1 MSLLGAAEIREL
13 AELLDL
19 RPAKSLGQNFVIDGN
34 VCQKIVRVAGV
45 TADDIA
51 LEIGPGLGS
60 LTLALLEVTSS
71 VIAVEIDQRLADRLP
86 ITVAE
91 HKDSDYKLTVINTD
105 ALALRT
111 LPVAPTVLVANLPYN
126 VSVPVLLHLL
136 EILPS
141 LNTGVVMV
149 QAEVADRLAAKPGTK
164 EYGIPS
170 LKASWWAQVSGAG
183 SVSRSIFWPVPGV
196 DSKLVSFKRHE
207 TPGDEAMRKGV
218 FQLVDAAF
226 AQRRKMLRAA
236 LSGDFFHGQVEG
248 LASGGKSKRRHQH
261 QCAHV
266 QRTHDASCVNLAHQT
281 RVLKVNAIHNT
292 HRAGG

>member
-1 MSLLGAAEIREL
+1 MSLLGAAEIRAL

-34 VCQKIVRVAGV
+34 ICQKIVRVAGV

-105 ALALRT
+105 ALALRE

-207 TPGDEAMRKGV
+207 TPGDDVMRKGV

-236 LSGDFFHGQVEG
+236 LSSIFGSSAKAEAVLIAAGIDPTLRGESLLIDSFCAIYN
-248 LASGGKSKRRHQH
+248 ASQSVK
-261 QCAHV
+261 
-266 QRTHDASCVNLAHQT
+266 
-281 RVLKVNAIHNT
+281 
-292 HRAGG
+292 

>member
-45 TADDIA
+45 TSKDIA

-60 LTLALLEVTSS
+60 LTLALLEVTPK

-91 HKDSDYKLTVINTD
+91 HRTDSYELTVINTD
-105 ALALRT
+105 ALAVRE
-111 LPVAPTVLVANLPYN
+111 LPLAPTVLVANLPYN

-170 LKASWWAQVSGAG
+170 LKASWWAEVSGAG

-196 DSKLVSFKRHE
+196 DSKLVGFKRRE

-236 LSGDFFHGQVEG
+236 LSGIFGSSGKAEAVLIAAGIDPTLRGESLLIDSFCAIYN
-248 LASGGKSKRRHQH
+248 ASQSVK
-261 QCAHV
+261 
-266 QRTHDASCVNLAHQT
+266 
-281 RVLKVNAIHNT
+281 
-292 HRAGG
+292 

>member
-60 LTLALLEVTSS
+60 LTLALLEVTSN
-71 VIAVEIDQRLADRLP
+71 VIAVEIDQRLAERLP
-86 ITVAE
+86 ITVSE
-91 HKDSDYKLTVINTD
+91 HKTDSYKLTVINTD
-105 ALALRT
+105 ALAVRE

-207 TPGDEAMRKGV
+207 TPGDDAMRKGV

-236 LSGDFFHGQVEG
+236 LSGIFGSSAKAEAVLIAAGIDPTLRGESLLIDSFCAIYN
-248 LASGGKSKRRHQH
+248 ASQNVK
-261 QCAHV
+261 
-266 QRTHDASCVNLAHQT
+266 
-281 RVLKVNAIHNT
+281 
-292 HRAGG
+292 

>member
-13 AELLDL
+13 AEQLDL

-45 TADDIA
+45 TADDVA

-60 LTLALLEVTSS
+60 LTLALLEVTSN

-91 HKDSDYKLTVINTD
+91 HKDSSYQLTVINTD
-105 ALALRT
+105 ALALRE

-207 TPGDEAMRKGV
+207 TPGDDAMRKGV

-236 LSGDFFHGQVEG
+236 LSGIFGSSAKAEAVLNAAGIDPTLRGESLLIDSFCAIYN
-248 LASGGKSKRRHQH
+248 ASQSVK
-261 QCAHV
+261 
-266 QRTHDASCVNLAHQT
+266 
-281 RVLKVNAIHNT
+281 
-292 HRAGG
+292 

>member
-105 ALALRT
+105 ALALRE

-207 TPGDEAMRKGV
+207 TPGDDVMRKGV

-236 LSGDFFHGQVEG
+236 LSGIFGSSAKAEAVLIAAGIDPTLRGESLLIDSFCAIYN
-248 LASGGKSKRRHQH
+248 ASQSVK
-261 QCAHV
+261 
-266 QRTHDASCVNLAHQT
+266 
-281 RVLKVNAIHNT
+281 
-292 HRAGG
+292 

>member
-60 LTLALLEVTSS
+60 LTLALLEVTSN

-105 ALALRT
+105 ALALRE

-170 LKASWWAQVSGAG
+170 LKASWWADVSGAG

-196 DSKLVSFKRHE
+196 DSKLVGFKRHE

-236 LSGDFFHGQVEG
+236 LSGIFGSSAKAEAVLIAAGIDPTLRGESLLIDSFCAIYN
-248 LASGGKSKRRHQH
+248 ASQSVK
-261 QCAHV
+261 
-266 QRTHDASCVNLAHQT
+266 
-281 RVLKVNAIHNT
+281 
-292 HRAGG
+292 

>member
-86 ITVAE
+86 ITVAD
-91 HKDSDYKLTVINTD
+91 HRDSGYNLIVLNTD

-111 LPVAPTVLVANLPYN
+111 LPIAPTVLVANLPYN

-207 TPGDEAMRKGV
+207 TPGNEVMRKGV

-236 LSGDFFHGQVEG
+236 LSGIFGSSAKAEAVLIAAGIDPTLRGEALLIDSFCAIYN
-248 LASGGKSKRRHQH
+248 ASQSVK
-261 QCAHV
+261 
-266 QRTHDASCVNLAHQT
+266 
-281 RVLKVNAIHNT
+281 
-292 HRAGG
+292 